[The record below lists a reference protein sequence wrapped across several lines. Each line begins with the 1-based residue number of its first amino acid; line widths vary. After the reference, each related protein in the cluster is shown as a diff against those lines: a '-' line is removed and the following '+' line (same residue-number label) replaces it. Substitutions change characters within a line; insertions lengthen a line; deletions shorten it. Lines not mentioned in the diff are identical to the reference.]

1 MLKNEKMAK
10 LLGVMLI
17 TLGYGFAGD
26 VKLNGCKGPSLC
38 ADLPLKENC
47 GFYFNVG
54 LIYEQMRVSNTLVA
68 FKQHVGPEDGTS
80 WDPTYDYT
88 MYNYGFG
95 MEPGFKFAMGYEPG
109 HDDWS
114 LKTSFEWL
122 RSQGT
127 FGEENTTANLL
138 EAYFNNSD
146 NYKNINATLD
156 IDYFLLDVYLARGS
170 YISNKFALEPLV
182 GIKASWIY
190 YDKNATFASST
201 SLTTRE
207 SFLIV
212 ANTNFWGV
220 GPMVGLNSTYQMSA
234 GWSIFSLSDLSLLLG
249 QNKLVNYRGVVT
261 TQTVPGESK
270 VTTTNEVIC
279 PTVRAVLGV
288 QYERYVMCDAQHLVL
303 RAGFDARYY
312 FNQYPVTYMLQSR
325 SSPTASQTPS
335 IIENGSFGM
344 VGLLLDLGWSF

>member
-1 MLKNEKMAK
+1 MLKNEKIAK

-38 ADLPLKENC
+38 PDLPLKENC

-54 LIYEQMRVSNTLVA
+54 LIYEQMRVSNTLA
-68 FKQHVGPEDGTS
+68 AYKQHVGPEDGTS
-80 WDPTYDYT
+80 WDPTYNYT
-88 MYNYGFG
+88 MYNYGFN

-109 HDDWS
+109 YDDWS
-114 LKTSFEWL
+114 LKASFEWL

-138 EAYFNNSD
+138 ESYFDNSSSYQ
-146 NYKNINATLD
+146 NANATLD

-170 YISNKFALEPLV
+170 YISNKFALEPV
-182 GIKASWIY
+182 AGIKASWLY
-190 YDKNATFASST
+190 YDKEAIFATNGT
-201 SLTTRE
+201 LTAKQ

-212 ANTNFWGV
+212 AKTDFWGV
-220 GPMVGLNSTYQMSA
+220 GPMVGLNSTYHMSA

-249 QNKLVNYRGVVT
+249 QNKLVNYRGIVT
-261 TQTVPGESK
+261 VETVPGNTK
-270 VTTTNEVIC
+270 VSTTTDVIC

-303 RAGFDARYY
+303 RAGFDSRYY
-312 FNQYPVTYMLQSR
+312 FNQYPVTTMHQDTAS
-325 SSPTASQTPS
+325 SSPYVPS